1 MRVEREVCLYQ
12 SPIPPRPPEMTRTCK
27 RSGHPGP
34 LSPADRSNRTLGLR
48 HFPESKAP
56 RWRAGT
62 SERDDWAQHEMIIR
76 LQAGKGISSVIG
88 ALHVFVTLS
97 GIRVYLAK
105 IARFQLSLE
114 ECFIAPP
121 GLARLQDDALFPTPP
136 SSLQS
141 VEWYLLG
148 DRILRPGPQPAT
160 GLISQPG
167 LCVRLI
173 LLRMLMMSRG
183 GIALD
188 RGLGQSSLSSL
199 TLAINQ
205 RGPRVRHADPVV
217 VSLEPFTDLIFRS
230 IDIGIGDS
238 TVFDIP
244 TRAVL
249 VITRDAW
256 RVRTMRTRISQSLQ
270 RLGYHEP
277 FYGIRACQINLTYRI
292 ILPVAIPGHEDSD
305 NSTSDHVTAQ
315 SKNSLAMQHPG
326 FLQNLFL
333 EGATHVAWCR

>member
-1 MRVEREVCLYQ
+1 M
-12 SPIPPRPPEMTRTCK
+12 
-27 RSGHPGP
+27 
-34 LSPADRSNRTLGLR
+34 
-48 HFPESKAP
+48 
-56 RWRAGT
+56 
-62 SERDDWAQHEMIIR
+62 
-76 LQAGKGISSVIG
+76 
-88 ALHVFVTLS
+88 S

-148 DRILRPGPQPAT
+148 NRILRPRPQPAT

-173 LLRMLMMSRG
+173 LLRMLVMSRG

-188 RGLGQSSLSSL
+188 RGLGQSSLPSR

-217 VSLEPFTDLIFRS
+217 VPLEPSTDLIFRS
-230 IDIGIGDS
+230 IDVGIGNA

-244 TRAVL
+244 TWTVL
-249 VITRDAW
+249 VITRDAG
-256 RVRTMRTRISQSLQ
+256 RVRTVRTRISQSLQ
-270 RLGYHEP
+270 RFDVHEP
-277 FYGIRACQINLTYRI
+277 LYRFDACQINLTYGI
-292 ILPVAIPGHEDSD
+292 ILPVAIPGHKDSN

-315 SKNSLAMQHPG
+315 SKNSLAI
-326 FLQNLFL
+326 
-333 EGATHVAWCR
+333 

>member
-1 MRVEREVCLYQ
+1 MVYLRRTRGL
-12 SPIPPRPPEMTRTCK
+12 SLHKSPPRHPKMTRTCK

-34 LSPADRSNRTLGLR
+34 LSPADRSNRTLSLR
-48 HFPESKAP
+48 HFSESKAP
-56 RWRAGT
+56 RWKAGT
-62 SERDDWAQHEMIIR
+62 SRRDAWAQHEMIIR
-76 LQAGKGISSVIG
+76 LQARKGISSVIG

-121 GLARLQDDALFPTPP
+121 GLARLQNDALFPTPP

-148 DRILRPGPQPAT
+148 NRILRPRPQPAT

-167 LCVRLI
+167 LSVRLI
-173 LLRMLMMSRG
+173 LLRMLVMSRG

-188 RGLGQSSLSSL
+188 RGLGQSSLPSL

-217 VSLEPFTDLIFRS
+217 VPLEPSTDLIFRS
-230 IDIGIGDS
+230 IDVGIGNA

-244 TRAVL
+244 TWTVL
-249 VITRDAW
+249 VITRDAG
-256 RVRTMRTRISQSLQ
+256 RVRTVRTRISQSLQ
-270 RLGYHEP
+270 RFGYHEP
-277 FYGIRACQINLTYRI
+277 LYHFSACQTDLTHGI
-292 ILPVAIPGHEDSD
+292 ILPVAVPGHEDSN
-305 NSTSDHVTAQ
+305 NSTSDHVTMR
-315 SKNSLAMQHPG
+315 SKKRLVM
-326 FLQNLFL
+326 
-333 EGATHVAWCR
+333 